1 MMTAH
6 LPTQEPRMD
15 FNSILNQVLNGG
27 QQIAQQRKSGGTLGN
42 ILGNIN
48 NDTLKGFGG
57 GVAATGLLSLLM
69 GKKGFGSNALQL
81 GSMAALGA
89 LAYNAWKN
97 YQGGQAAP
105 ASAAQGQFIP
115 AEERS
120 QAQTAQASEL
130 TIKAMIAAAA
140 ADGRIDT
147 AESSA
152 ILAQIGT
159 ENAEA
164 RAWLEQQIHNPPMPQ
179 TLAAEVGNDPALA
192 AEIYLASRIVCG
204 DLDRKE
210 IVYLHELA
218 EALHLDDALVEK
230 LEHQA
235 GF

>member
-1 MMTAH
+1 
-6 LPTQEPRMD
+6 MD

-27 QQIAQQRKSGGTLGN
+27 QQIAQQRKSGGTLDN

-69 GKKGFGSNALQL
+69 GKKGFGSNALQM

-164 RAWLEQQIHNPPMPQ
+164 RAWLEQQIHNPPTPQ

>member
-1 MMTAH
+1 
-6 LPTQEPRMD
+6 
-15 FNSILNQVLNGG
+15 
-27 QQIAQQRKSGGTLGN
+27 
-42 ILGNIN
+42 
-48 NDTLKGFGG
+48 
-57 GVAATGLLSLLM
+57 M

-147 AESSA
+147 AESST

-164 RAWLEQQIHNPPMPQ
+164 RAWLEQQIHNPPTPQ

>member
-1 MMTAH
+1 
-6 LPTQEPRMD
+6 MD

-27 QQIAQQRKSGGTLGN
+27 QQITQQRKSGGTLGN

-57 GVAATGLLSLLM
+57 GVATTGLLSLLM

-164 RAWLEQQIHNPPMPQ
+164 RAWLEQQIHNPPTPQ

>member
-1 MMTAH
+1 
-6 LPTQEPRMD
+6 MD

-27 QQIAQQRKSGGTLGN
+27 QQITQQRKSGGTLGN

-97 YQGGQAAP
+97 YQSGQAAP
-105 ASAAQGQFIP
+105 VSAAQGQFIP

-164 RAWLEQQIHNPPMPQ
+164 RAWLEQQIHNPPTPQ

>member
-1 MMTAH
+1 
-6 LPTQEPRMD
+6 MD

-27 QQIAQQRKSGGTLGN
+27 QQITQQRKSGGTLGN

-97 YQGGQAAP
+97 YQSGQAAP
-105 ASAAQGQFIP
+105 VSAAQGQFIP
-115 AEERS
+115 AEERT
-120 QAQTAQASEL
+120 QAQSAQASEL

-164 RAWLEQQIHNPPMPQ
+164 RAWLEQQIHNPSTPQ

>member
-1 MMTAH
+1 
-6 LPTQEPRMD
+6 MD

-27 QQIAQQRKSGGTLGN
+27 QQITQQRKSGGTLGN

-69 GKKGFGSNALQL
+69 GKKGFGSNALQM

-97 YQGGQAAP
+97 YQSGQAAP

-164 RAWLEQQIHNPPMPQ
+164 RAWLEQQIHNPPTPQ

>member
-1 MMTAH
+1 
-6 LPTQEPRMD
+6 MD

-27 QQIAQQRKSGGTLGN
+27 QQITQQRKSGGTLGN

-89 LAYNAWKN
+89 WEN

-164 RAWLEQQIHNPPMPQ
+164 RAWLEQQIHNPPTPQ

>member
-1 MMTAH
+1 
-6 LPTQEPRMD
+6 MD

-27 QQIAQQRKSGGTLGN
+27 QQITQQRKSGGTLGN

-115 AEERS
+115 AEARS

-164 RAWLEQQIHNPPMPQ
+164 RAWLEQQIHNPPTPQ

>member
-1 MMTAH
+1 
-6 LPTQEPRMD
+6 MD
-15 FNSILNQVLNGG
+15 FNSILNHVLNGG
-27 QQIAQQRKSGGTLGN
+27 QQITQQRKSGGTLGN

-164 RAWLEQQIHNPPMPQ
+164 RAWLEQQIHNPPTPQ

>member
-1 MMTAH
+1 
-6 LPTQEPRMD
+6 MD

-27 QQIAQQRKSGGTLGN
+27 QQITQQRKSGGTLGN

-69 GKKGFGSNALQL
+69 GKKGFGSNALQM

-164 RAWLEQQIHNPPMPQ
+164 RAWLEQQIHNPPTPQ

-210 IVYLHELA
+210 IVYLNELA

>member
-1 MMTAH
+1 
-6 LPTQEPRMD
+6 MD

-27 QQIAQQRKSGGTLGN
+27 QQITQQRKSGGTLGN

-69 GKKGFGSNALQL
+69 GKKGFGSNALQM

-130 TIKAMIAAAA
+130 TIKAMIAASA

-164 RAWLEQQIHNPPMPQ
+164 RAWLEQQIHNPPTPQ

>member
-1 MMTAH
+1 
-6 LPTQEPRMD
+6 MD

-164 RAWLEQQIHNPPMPQ
+164 RAWLEQQIHNPPTPQ
-179 TLAAEVGNDPALA
+179 SLAAEVGNDPALA

-204 DLDRKE
+204 DLERKE

-230 LEHQA
+230 LERQA

>member
-1 MMTAH
+1 
-6 LPTQEPRMD
+6 MD

-27 QQIAQQRKSGGTLGN
+27 QQITQQRKSGGTLGN

-164 RAWLEQQIHNPPMPQ
+164 RAWLEQQIHNPPTPQ

-210 IVYLHELA
+210 IVDLHELA

>member
-1 MMTAH
+1 
-6 LPTQEPRMD
+6 MD

-27 QQIAQQRKSGGTLGN
+27 QQITQQRKSGGTLGN

-97 YQGGQAAP
+97 YQSGQAAP

-164 RAWLEQQIHNPPMPQ
+164 RAWLEQQIHNPPTPQ
-179 TLAAEVGNDPALA
+179 SLAAEVGNDPALA

-204 DLDRKE
+204 DLDRRE

>member
-1 MMTAH
+1 
-6 LPTQEPRMD
+6 MD

-27 QQIAQQRKSGGTLGN
+27 QQITQQRKSGGTLGN

-115 AEERS
+115 AEERT
-120 QAQTAQASEL
+120 QVQTAQASEL

-164 RAWLEQQIHNPPMPQ
+164 RAWLEQQIHNPPTPQ

>member
-1 MMTAH
+1 
-6 LPTQEPRMD
+6 MD

-164 RAWLEQQIHNPPMPQ
+164 RAWLEQQIHNPPTPQ
-179 TLAAEVGNDPALA
+179 SLAAEVGNDPALA

>member
-1 MMTAH
+1 
-6 LPTQEPRMD
+6 MD

-27 QQIAQQRKSGGTLGN
+27 QQITQQRKSGGTLGN
-42 ILGNIN
+42 ILGSIN

-69 GKKGFGSNALQL
+69 GKKGFGSNALQM

-140 ADGRIDT
+140 VDGRIDT

-164 RAWLEQQIHNPPMPQ
+164 RAWLEQQIHNPPTPQ

>member
-1 MMTAH
+1 
-6 LPTQEPRMD
+6 MD
-15 FNSILNQVLNGG
+15 FNSILNQVLGGG
-27 QQIAQQRKSGGTLGN
+27 QQIARQRANGGTLGN

-48 NDTLKGFGG
+48 NDTLKGFGS

-97 YQGGQAAP
+97 YQGGQAA
-105 ASAAQGQFIP
+105 SAAPGQFIP
-115 AEERS
+115 AEQRT

-164 RAWLEQQIHNPPMPQ
+164 RAWLEQQIHNPPTPQ

-210 IVYLHELA
+210 ILYLHELA

>member
-1 MMTAH
+1 
-6 LPTQEPRMD
+6 MD

-27 QQIAQQRKSGGTLGN
+27 QQITQQRKSGGTLGN

-115 AEERS
+115 AEQRT

-164 RAWLEQQIHNPPMPQ
+164 RAWLEQQIHNPPTPQ

>member
-1 MMTAH
+1 
-6 LPTQEPRMD
+6 MD

-27 QQIAQQRKSGGTLGN
+27 QQITQQRKSGGTLGN

-120 QAQTAQASEL
+120 QVQTAQASEL

-164 RAWLEQQIHNPPMPQ
+164 RAWLEQQIHNPPTPQ

>member
-1 MMTAH
+1 
-6 LPTQEPRMD
+6 MD

-69 GKKGFGSNALQL
+69 GKKGFGSNALQM

>member
-1 MMTAH
+1 
-6 LPTQEPRMD
+6 MD
-15 FNSILNQVLNGG
+15 FNCILNQVLGGG
-27 QQIAQQRKSGGTLGN
+27 QQIARQRANGGTLGN

-97 YQGGQAAP
+97 YQGGQAA
-105 ASAAQGQFIP
+105 SAAPGQFIP
-115 AEERS
+115 AEQRT
-120 QAQTAQASEL
+120 QAQTAQTSEL

-164 RAWLEQQIHNPPMPQ
+164 RAWLEQQIHNPPTPQ
-179 TLAAEVGNDPALA
+179 SLAAEVGNDPALA

-204 DLDRKE
+204 DLERKE

-230 LEHQA
+230 LERQA

>member
-1 MMTAH
+1 
-6 LPTQEPRMD
+6 MD

-69 GKKGFGSNALQL
+69 GKKGFGSNALQM

-105 ASAAQGQFIP
+105 ASAAQGQSIP

-164 RAWLEQQIHNPPMPQ
+164 RAWLEQQIHNPPTPQ

>member
-1 MMTAH
+1 
-6 LPTQEPRMD
+6 MD

-42 ILGNIN
+42 ILGSIN

-69 GKKGFGSNALQL
+69 GKKGFGSNALQM

-164 RAWLEQQIHNPPMPQ
+164 RAWLEQQIHNPPTPQ
-179 TLAAEVGNDPALA
+179 SLAAEVGNDPALA

-204 DLDRKE
+204 DLDRRE

>member
-1 MMTAH
+1 
-6 LPTQEPRMD
+6 MD

-27 QQIAQQRKSGGTLGN
+27 QQITQQRKSGGTLGN

>member
-1 MMTAH
+1 
-6 LPTQEPRMD
+6 MD

-27 QQIAQQRKSGGTLGN
+27 QQITQQRKSGGTLGN

-69 GKKGFGSNALQL
+69 GKKGFGSNALQM

-147 AESSA
+147 AESST

-164 RAWLEQQIHNPPMPQ
+164 RAWLEQQIHNPPTPQ

>member
-1 MMTAH
+1 
-6 LPTQEPRMD
+6 MD

-42 ILGNIN
+42 ILGSIN

-69 GKKGFGSNALQL
+69 GKKGFGSNALQM

-164 RAWLEQQIHNPPMPQ
+164 RAWLEQQIHNPPTPQ

>member
-1 MMTAH
+1 
-6 LPTQEPRMD
+6 MD

-27 QQIAQQRKSGGTLGN
+27 QQITQQRKSGGTLGN

-164 RAWLEQQIHNPPMPQ
+164 RLAGAANPQPAD
-179 TLAAEVGNDPALA
+179 AANACRRSG
-192 AEIYLASRIVCG
+192 
-204 DLDRKE
+204 
-210 IVYLHELA
+210 
-218 EALHLDDALVEK
+218 
-230 LEHQA
+230 Q
-235 GF
+235 

>member
-1 MMTAH
+1 
-6 LPTQEPRMD
+6 MD

-27 QQIAQQRKSGGTLGN
+27 QQITQQRKSGGTLDN

-164 RAWLEQQIHNPPMPQ
+164 RAWLEQQIHNPPTPQ

>member
-1 MMTAH
+1 
-6 LPTQEPRMD
+6 MD

-69 GKKGFGSNALQL
+69 GKKGFGSNALQM

-97 YQGGQAAP
+97 YQGRQAAP

-164 RAWLEQQIHNPPMPQ
+164 RAWLEQQIHNPPTPQ

>member
-1 MMTAH
+1 
-6 LPTQEPRMD
+6 MD

-164 RAWLEQQIHNPPMPQ
+164 RAWLEQQIHNPPTPQ

>member
-1 MMTAH
+1 
-6 LPTQEPRMD
+6 MD

-42 ILGNIN
+42 ILGSIN

-69 GKKGFGSNALQL
+69 GKKGFGSNALQM

-164 RAWLEQQIHNPPMPQ
+164 RAWLEQQIHNPPTPQ
-179 TLAAEVGNDPALA
+179 SLAAEVGNDPALA

>member
-69 GKKGFGSNALQL
+69 GKKGFGSNALQM

-115 AEERS
+115 AEQRT

-164 RAWLEQQIHNPPMPQ
+164 RAWLEQQIHNPPTPQ

-204 DLDRKE
+204 DLERKE

>member
-1 MMTAH
+1 
-6 LPTQEPRMD
+6 MD

-27 QQIAQQRKSGGTLGN
+27 QQITQQRKSGGTLGN

-97 YQGGQAAP
+97 YRGGQAAP

-164 RAWLEQQIHNPPMPQ
+164 RAWLEQQIHNPPTPQ

>member
-1 MMTAH
+1 
-6 LPTQEPRMD
+6 MD

-27 QQIAQQRKSGGTLGN
+27 QQITQQRKSGGTLGN

-69 GKKGFGSNALQL
+69 GKKGFGSNALQM

>member
-1 MMTAH
+1 
-6 LPTQEPRMD
+6 MD

-27 QQIAQQRKSGGTLGN
+27 QQITQQRKSGGTLGN

-164 RAWLEQQIHNPPMPQ
+164 RAWLEQQIHNPSTPQ

-230 LEHQA
+230 LEHQG

>member
-1 MMTAH
+1 
-6 LPTQEPRMD
+6 MD

-27 QQIAQQRKSGGTLGN
+27 QQITQQRKSSGTLGN

-164 RAWLEQQIHNPPMPQ
+164 RAWLEQQIHNPPTPQ

>member
-1 MMTAH
+1 
-6 LPTQEPRMD
+6 MD
-15 FNSILNQVLNGG
+15 FNSILNQVLNVG
-27 QQIAQQRKSGGTLGN
+27 QQITQQRKSGGTLGN

-69 GKKGFGSNALQL
+69 GKKGFGSNALQM

-97 YQGGQAAP
+97 YQGGQAVP

-115 AEERS
+115 AEERT

-152 ILAQIGT
+152 TLAQIGT

-164 RAWLEQQIHNPPMPQ
+164 RAWLEQQIHNPPTPQ

>member
-27 QQIAQQRKSGGTLGN
+27 QQITQQRKSGGTLGN

-164 RAWLEQQIHNPPMPQ
+164 RAWLEQQIHNPPTPQ